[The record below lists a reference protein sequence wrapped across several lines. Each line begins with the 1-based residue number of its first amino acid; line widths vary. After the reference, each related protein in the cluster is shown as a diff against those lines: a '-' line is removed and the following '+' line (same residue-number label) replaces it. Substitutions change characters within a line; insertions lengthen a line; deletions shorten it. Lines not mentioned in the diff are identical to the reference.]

1 MNGSV
6 AGVGAYNQLSDIRYK
21 KEIKALA
28 GSLAKVLAVRGISYK
43 WIDEEKYGDKTQIGV
58 TAQEIE
64 KIVPEVVDAG
74 NDGIKRVKYSDLVPL
89 VIEAMKEQESEMAR
103 LKAENR
109 DIKEKAATIEAENKD
124 IKATLDIMK
133 KSLCEKDQSASFCH

>member
-1 MNGSV
+1 MSNVGIGMTSPSYLLHVNGSV

-58 TAQEIE
+58 IAQEIE
-64 KIVPEVVDAG
+64 KTVIDQLLGQGYLTEKSRLDAQ
-74 NDGIKRVKYSDLVPL
+74 I
-89 VIEAMKEQESEMAR
+89 
-103 LKAENR
+103 
-109 DIKEKAATIEAENKD
+109 
-124 IKATLDIMK
+124 
-133 KSLCEKDQSASFCH
+133 